1 MNFKAAHLYQL
12 NEYKKSVMIYYLVVV
27 LVFLFFGVTMSVAG
41 ESDFTSTGGIE
52 MSSVIFLF
60 VCGLN
65 SFKETFLM
73 LMQNGISR
81 KTMFI
86 SRIAAMGILCTGMMV
101 IDRFVVGVIS
111 AISDNSSS
119 FRISGMYEQMFYF
132 RTKDMGLLQRNLEG
146 IVFTLCF
153 YFASIAVGYFITAA
167 YYRMNKTL
175 KLAVSVGLP
184 VSVFFIL
191 PIVDATIT
199 NGRIT
204 RFIGYVFG
212 TVFGVNKQQPLNFM
226 VSCVIAAGVF
236 FGLSWLLI
244 RKAVDKK

>member
-27 LVFLFFGVTMSVAG
+27 LVFLFFGVAISVG
-41 ESDFTSTGGIE
+41 EESNFTSTGGVE

-81 KTMFI
+81 KTMFL
-86 SRIAAMGILCTGMMV
+86 SRIAAMGILCMGMML
-101 IDRFVVGVIS
+101 IDRFVVGIIS
-111 AISDNSSS
+111 AVADNGSS
-119 FRISGMYEQMFYF
+119 FRISGMYEQMFYN
-132 RTKDMGLLQRNLEG
+132 RAKDLGLVQKNLEG
-146 IVFTLCF
+146 IIFTLCL
-153 YFASIAVGYFITAA
+153 YIAGIAVGYFITAA
-167 YYRMNKTL
+167 YYRMNKTF

-184 VSVFFIL
+184 VSIFFIL

-199 NGRIT
+199 NGRIS
-204 RFIGYVFG
+204 RFLGYLFG
-212 TVFGVNKQQPLNFM
+212 TVFGVNKQLPFNFM
-226 VSCVIAAGVF
+226 VSCIVAACIF

>member
-12 NEYKKSVMIYYLVVV
+12 NEYKKSVMIYYLVVA
-27 LVFLFFGVTMSVAG
+27 LVFLFFGVTMSVGG
-41 ESDFTSTGGIE
+41 ESDFTSSGGIE

-60 VCGLN
+60 VVGLN
-65 SFKETFLM
+65 SFKDTFLM

-81 KTMFI
+81 KTMFL
-86 SRIAAMGILCTGMMV
+86 SRIAAMGILCTGMMI
-101 IDRFVVGVIS
+101 IDRFVVGVIG
-111 AISDNSSS
+111 AFANTGSS

-132 RTKDMGLLQRNLEG
+132 RTKDMGMLQKNLEG
-146 IVFTLCF
+146 VLFTLCF
-153 YFASIAVGYFITAA
+153 YMASIAVGYFITTA

-184 VSVFFIL
+184 VSFFFIL

-199 NGRIT
+199 NGRINK
-204 RFIGYVFG
+204 FLGYLIGS
-212 TVFGVNKQQPLNFM
+212 VFGVNKQQPFNFM
-226 VSCVIAAGVF
+226 VSCVISAAIF